1 MGQTGRTNRTGIGQI
16 PRWGLPSPSNEYGE
30 AFQKALRNPE
40 EENQFKQLRLNL
52 WVSSLTSWIP
62 DAVFCKGN
70 APIDEE
76 ALLGRE
82 CYGGLDLSSTSD
94 ITAFVL
100 VFPPQSEEE
109 PYIVLPYFWLP
120 EETLPLRV
128 ARDHVPYDRW
138 EQQGYLQ
145 TTEGNVVHYGYIER
159 FIDALG
165 QKFHIKEIAY
175 DRWGAVQ
182 MVQNLE
188 GLGFTVIPFGQGFR
202 DMSPPS
208 KEFYKLLLEGNI
220 QHGGN
225 PILRWMAGNVVTRS
239 DPAQNIKPDKAKS
252 TEKIDG
258 IVATIMAL
266 DRAIRHSE
274 EQTCVYDERELLVL

>member
-1 MGQTGRTNRTGIGQI
+1 MPQANCGRAGSARRRVIPHSVGKCPEGTKGTG
-16 PRWGLPSPSNEYGE
+16 S
-30 AFQKALRNPE
+30 K
-40 EENQFKQLRLNL
+40 
-52 WVSSLTSWIP
+52 
-62 DAVFCKGN
+62 
-70 APIDEE
+70 
-76 ALLGRE
+76 
-82 CYGGLDLSSTSD
+82 
-94 ITAFVL
+94 
-100 VFPPQSEEE
+100 
-109 PYIVLPYFWLP
+109 
-120 EETLPLRV
+120 
-128 ARDHVPYDRW
+128 
-138 EQQGYLQ
+138 
-145 TTEGNVVHYGYIER
+145 
-159 FIDALG
+159 
-165 QKFHIKEIAY
+165 
-175 DRWGAVQ
+175 AVQ

>member
-1 MGQTGRTNRTGIGQI
+1 MPIS
-16 PRWGLPSPSNEYGE
+16 L
-30 AFQKALRNPE
+30 KLLAL
-40 EENQFKQLRLNL
+40 
-52 WVSSLTSWIP
+52 
-62 DAVFCKGN
+62 
-70 APIDEE
+70 
-76 ALLGRE
+76 
-82 CYGGLDLSSTSD
+82 
-94 ITAFVL
+94 
-100 VFPPQSEEE
+100 
-109 PYIVLPYFWLP
+109 
-120 EETLPLRV
+120 
-128 ARDHVPYDRW
+128 VPYDRW

-208 KEFYKLLLEGNI
+208 KEFYKLLLAGNI

>member
-1 MGQTGRTNRTGIGQI
+1 MLSTTGTSNGSLML
-16 PRWGLPSPSNEYGE
+16 WG
-30 AFQKALRNPE
+30 RN
-40 EENQFKQLRLNL
+40 
-52 WVSSLTSWIP
+52 
-62 DAVFCKGN
+62 
-70 APIDEE
+70 
-76 ALLGRE
+76 
-82 CYGGLDLSSTSD
+82 STSKKLHTTD
-94 ITAFVL
+94 GVIPHSVGKC
-100 VFPPQSEEE
+100 
-109 PYIVLPYFWLP
+109 P
-120 EETLPLRV
+120 EGTK
-128 ARDHVPYDRW
+128 
-138 EQQGYLQ
+138 G
-145 TTEGNVVHYGYIER
+145 TNS
-159 FIDALG
+159 
-165 QKFHIKEIAY
+165 K
-175 DRWGAVQ
+175 AVQ

-208 KEFYKLLLEGNI
+208 KEFYKLLLAGNI

-274 EQTCVYDERELLVL
+274 EQTCVYDERELLVLSAQIHEQNFVSFSGLLSPPFRGNITLPKNSRRNNHERKNRTANSTDETTDHRSGD